1 MGGVG
6 LWPPCR
12 LMAAAVLLCLPAAV
26 GRTFVAWTEKQSNAA
41 TNLGPS
47 GGRASMAFA
56 QQSIGQSI
64 GGAPLSDVLWMFGGI
79 SDTAPLNYSREL
91 WGYTASTGQWQ
102 SVALQGSTPPPLVGA
117 SMCVLGNSLYVFGG
131 ANFDSAAYSD
141 IYSYSTA
148 SSQWSLMNIAGF
160 APTAR
165 AYHAMACTAYVSPS
179 KIFVFGGETASGTLL
194 SDTVQL
200 TDPTGTGVA
209 WSLPPVTGS
218 IPSARR
224 SHTLTHSNGKLYLFG
239 GSGTS
244 GTKMSDCYR
253 LDVSTLVWTSLATSG
268 DVPTGRDG
276 HTATILDE
284 KLYIFGGADNSGRLN
299 DVRILDL
306 ASLRWKHARAAGGL
320 NPAPRWGHVGALI
333 NQQFY
338 TYGGLSGTSALLSD
352 VWHMSRHCAGRVT
365 LSDSRGSF
373 SSGDGNYLSST
384 SCEWLLT
391 PGTLTNRQ
399 MRLYFTA
406 FGLEAGKDYV
416 SVYDGP
422 TAAADRLLAKLT
434 GASLPL
440 PIISSINATL
450 LVQLSTDQ
458 AGNDYGFDAAYF
470 AECAAGFYPSSSAV
484 QGNDEC
490 APCAPGHF
498 TSAAGLPSCT
508 QCPTHQYQDL
518 SGQSACKD
526 CPSASRAE
534 FVGAASTKECLCYE
548 GFHSPAGQ
556 GTDCVACPVGGTCP
570 GGAIW
575 KAIAQPGY
583 CAFNASFMAPC
594 CNPAD
599 CPGGRG
605 RVAKCPE
612 RPIGAF
618 GEPGAAE
625 CVPFQILTLSFFD
638 QFLPVAGVVVGVA
651 LFCFLVGHVRGR
663 RMGAVWALQAY
674 AKKLRVTATMPQIGS
689 YTEALA
695 AGDGAPE
702 RSAPM
707 AASATSRVRLW
718 SGSSARGGGRA
729 RTGSSTSA
737 LLGAGARLQGEQSRA
752 CSGLD
757 VDRPSS
763 VGSRGSAGEEASLA
777 LVDLEGV
784 HSEEA
789 RLVPSSP
796 NGSSL
801 VSARKKTIALDGG
814 GRGGSSSPRGPPVMH
829 LQALQDD
836 EALLLD
842 PSELDPS
849 ESGGSAGSAR
859 ENLAIPAPPTPM
871 RRAPRM
877 AAPEAGN
884 PAADGS
890 EPPSEQQSPDLAE
903 RRGMSEKPN
912 VQVPGGGTYVG
923 TCLVQMPDAEGRWQ
937 PVQISASMQGSPVG
951 SQHPSLAGQSESS
964 TVVGANGA
972 LIGGCISPARS
983 HPAHQRFKGPSSV
996 RSGAFE
1002 DLEEEDSRSN

>member
-1 MGGVG
+1 M
-6 LWPPCR
+6 
-12 LMAAAVLLCLPAAV
+12 
-26 GRTFVAWTEKQSNAA
+26 
-41 TNLGPS
+41 
-47 GGRASMAFA
+47 
-56 QQSIGQSI
+56 
-64 GGAPLSDVLWMFGGI
+64 SDVLWMFGGI

-209 WSLPPVTGS
+209 WSLPRHGLDPLGAS
-218 IPSARR
+218 LAHP
-224 SHTLTHSNGKLYLFG
+224 HTLQRQALPVRWLWHLGHQDERLLPTRCLHSGVDLP
-239 GSGTS
+239 
-244 GTKMSDCYR
+244 
-253 LDVSTLVWTSLATSG
+253 G
-268 DVPTGRDG
+268 DVGRRTNGSRRAHCDDPRREAL
-276 HTATILDE
+276 H
-284 KLYIFGGADNSGRLN
+284 
-299 DVRILDL
+299 
-306 ASLRWKHARAAGGL
+306 LRRRRQLRSPQRCPHPRPGFAALEARARAAGGL

-570 GGAIW
+570 GVR
-575 KAIAQPGY
+575 
-583 CAFNASFMAPC
+583 S
-594 CNPAD
+594 
-599 CPGGRG
+599 GRPSHS
-605 RVAKCPE
+605 RATALSTPPSW
-612 RPIGAF
+612 RR
-618 GEPGAAE
+618 AAT
-625 CVPFQILTLSFFD
+625 P
-638 QFLPVAGVVVGVA
+638 P
-651 LFCFLVGHVRGR
+651 
-663 RMGAVWALQAY
+663 
-674 AKKLRVTATMPQIGS
+674 TAR
-689 YTEALA
+689 A
-695 AGDGAPE
+695 AGAEQPSAQSG
-702 RSAPM
+702 RSAPS
-707 AASATSRVRLW
+707 AS
-718 SGSSARGGGRA
+718 
-729 RTGSSTSA
+729 
-737 LLGAGARLQGEQSRA
+737 
-752 CSGLD
+752 
-757 VDRPSS
+757 
-763 VGSRGSAGEEASLA
+763 
-777 LVDLEGV
+777 
-784 HSEEA
+784 
-789 RLVPSSP
+789 
-796 NGSSL
+796 
-801 VSARKKTIALDGG
+801 
-814 GRGGSSSPRGPPVMH
+814 
-829 LQALQDD
+829 
-836 EALLLD
+836 
-842 PSELDPS
+842 
-849 ESGGSAGSAR
+849 
-859 ENLAIPAPPTPM
+859 PAPP
-871 RRAPRM
+871 
-877 AAPEAGN
+877 
-884 PAADGS
+884 S
-890 EPPSEQQSPDLAE
+890 
-903 RRGMSEKPN
+903 
-912 VQVPGGGTYVG
+912 V
-923 TCLVQMPDAEGRWQ
+923 C
-937 PVQISASMQGSPVG
+937 
-951 SQHPSLAGQSESS
+951 
-964 TVVGANGA
+964 
-972 LIGGCISPARS
+972 
-983 HPAHQRFKGPSSV
+983 RFKSS
-996 RSGAFE
+996 R
-1002 DLEEEDSRSN
+1002 